1 MSSSNPLQRYFRQPA
16 IFIKLPSNG
25 DFYEPGSLDMPPNG
39 EVPIYPMTAM
49 DEITYRTA
57 DALFNGNAVASVIE
71 SCVPNIKNAWAIPTM
86 DLDTLLIAI
95 RIASFGHD
103 MDFETVCPSCE
114 SENNYGL
121 DLRTVLDTIQSPD
134 YNQTVTVGDIQIFF
148 QPISYQQQNNNSMMQ
163 FEDQKLMETVPNADI
178 PESEKINLL
187 NSAFVK
193 LGEMTMN
200 AISQSITAIQA
211 GDEMVTDPEYI
222 REFVKNCE
230 RGVFN
235 KIRDRITEIKSF
247 TELKPVKLQCQEC
260 SHNYETP
267 FTLDVSNFFG
277 SSS

>member
-16 IFIKLPSNG
+16 IYIKLPSNG

-71 SCVPNIKNAWAIPTM
+71 SCVPNIKNAWVVPTV

-103 MDFETVCPSCE
+103 MDFETVCPGCE

-121 DLRTVLDTIQSPD
+121 DLRTVLDTIKSPD
-134 YNQTVTVGDIQIFF
+134 YNQTVTAGDIEIFF
-148 QPISYQQQNNNSMMQ
+148 QPITYQQQNNNSMMQ

-178 PESEKINLL
+178 PETEKINLL

-200 AISQSITAIQA
+200 AIAQSITAIRA
-211 GDEMVTDPEYI
+211 GDEMVTEPEHI

-230 RGVFN
+230 RSVFN
-235 KIRDRITEIKSF
+235 RIRDRITEIKSY
-247 TELKPVKLQCQEC
+247 TELRPVKLQCQEC
-260 SHNYETP
+260 SHEYETP

-277 SSS
+277 SGS

>member
-1 MSSSNPLQRYFRQPA
+1 MSSSNPLQRYFRQPV

-39 EVPIYPMTAM
+39 EIPIYPMTAM

-71 SCVPNIKNAWAIPTM
+71 SCVPNIKNAWTIPTM